1 MDTLVSMKVFR
12 HVVEVGSFVGAAE
25 RMEMSAAMASKHVMH
40 LEQQLGARL
49 LNRTT
54 RRVAPTEAGREYYER
69 LSQVLTELEEAEQ
82 VVGAASVVPQGRL
95 RVSSLSAFGLSHVMA
110 AVADYAAQYPQVT
123 VDITLVRPRGRT
135 DRRRLRRR
143 DPRFAERAEVVVADR
158 AADCDRA
165 SACCAR
171 RRPICAGTA
180 RRRPSPIW
188 RATTICST
196 RACRRSKSRPR
207 PATRSPRVRLSG
219 NLIVNHLEAQRVIVL
234 QGAGIAMLGTE
245 VIGDDLAAGRLVPLL
260 VDDVPPREL
269 PIHVVYASR
278 RHLSAK
284 VRSFVDFLAE
294 RFANEIAVAVARA
307 DQGAGGA
314 LGRLATEASDP
325 FRYTGC
331 QHPYA

>member
-25 RMEMSAAMASKHVMH
+25 KMEMSAAMASKHVMH

-110 AVADYAAQYPQVT
+110 AVADYAAQYPQVI
-123 VDITLVRPRGRT
+123 VDMTLS
-135 DRRRLRRR
+135 DRVVELIDEGFDVAIRASPGGLKSSSLIARQIATAHLVLCASPAYLRRHGT
-143 DPRFAERAEVVVADR
+143 PKSIADL
-158 AADCDRA
+158 ANHNYLQYAGV
-165 SACCAR
+165 SALEL
-171 RRPICAGTA
+171 
-180 RRRPSPIW
+180 
-188 RATTICST
+188 ATGD
-196 RACRRSKSRPR
+196 A
-207 PATRSPRVRLSG
+207 SPRVRLSG

-234 QGAGIAMLGTE
+234 QGAGIATLGTE
-245 VIGDDLAAGRLVPLL
+245 VIGDDLTAGRLVPLL

-294 RFANEIAVAVARA
+294 RFANESLWPSLEQIRALAVR
-307 DQGAGGA
+307 
-314 LGRLATEASDP
+314 
-325 FRYTGC
+325 
-331 QHPYA
+331 

>member
-123 VDITLVRPRGRT
+123 VDMTLS
-135 DRRRLRRR
+135 DRVVELIDEGFDVAIRASPSGLKSSSLIARQIATAHLVLCASPAYLRRHGT
-143 DPRFAERAEVVVADR
+143 PKTVADL
-158 AADCDRA
+158 
-165 SACCAR
+165 AR
-171 RRPICAGTA
+171 HNYLQYAGVA
-180 RRRPSPIW
+180 PLEI
-188 RATTICST
+188 ATST
-196 RACRRSKSRPR
+196 GNG
-207 PATRSPRVRLSG
+207 TPRVRLTG

-245 VIGDDLAAGRLVPLL
+245 VIGDDLATGRLVPLL

-294 RFANEIAVAVARA
+294 RFANESLWPSLEQIKALAVR
-307 DQGAGGA
+307 
-314 LGRLATEASDP
+314 
-325 FRYTGC
+325 
-331 QHPYA
+331 

>member
-95 RVSSLSAFGLSHVMA
+95 RVSSLSAFGLSYVMS

-123 VDITLVRPRGRT
+123 VEMTLS
-135 DRRRLRRR
+135 DRVVELIDEGFDVAIRASPHGLKSSSLIARQIATAHLVLCASPEYLRRHGTPKVLADLSR
-143 DPRFAERAEVVVADR
+143 HNYLQYAGVVAPELGP
-158 AADCDRA
+158 A
-165 SACCAR
+165 
-171 RRPICAGTA
+171 
-180 RRRPSPIW
+180 PSDGG
-188 RATTICST
+188 
-196 RACRRSKSRPR
+196 PR
-207 PATRSPRVRLSG
+207 MRLSG
-219 NLIVNHLEAQRVIVL
+219 NLIVNHLEAQRVLVL

-245 VIGDDLAAGRLVPLL
+245 VIGNDLASGQLVPLL
-260 VDDVPPREL
+260 VEQVPPREL

-284 VRSFVDFLAE
+284 VRSFVDFLAT
-294 RFANEIAVAVARA
+294 RFANEALWPSLEQIKALAV
-307 DQGAGGA
+307 
-314 LGRLATEASDP
+314 S
-325 FRYTGC
+325 
-331 QHPYA
+331 

>member
-69 LSQVLTELEEAEQ
+69 VSQVLTELEEAEQ

-110 AVADYAAQYPQVT
+110 AVADYAAQYPQVI
-123 VDITLVRPRGRT
+123 VDMTLS
-135 DRRRLRRR
+135 DRVVELIDEGFDVAIRASPSGLKSSSLIARQIATAHLVLCASPAYLRRHGT
-143 DPRFAERAEVVVADR
+143 PKTVADLAR
-158 AADCDRA
+158 HNYLQYAGV
-165 SACCAR
+165 SALEIA
-171 RRPICAGTA
+171 
-180 RRRPSPIW
+180 
-188 RATTICST
+188 
-196 RACRRSKSRPR
+196 
-207 PATRSPRVRLSG
+207 PATGDASSRVRLTG

-284 VRSFVDFLAE
+284 VRSFVDFLAD
-294 RFANEIAVAVARA
+294 RFANESLWPSLEQIKALAVR
-307 DQGAGGA
+307 
-314 LGRLATEASDP
+314 
-325 FRYTGC
+325 
-331 QHPYA
+331 

>member
-69 LSQVLTELEEAEQ
+69 LSQVLTELDEAEQ
-82 VVGAASVVPQGRL
+82 AVGAASVVPQGRL

-123 VDITLVRPRGRT
+123 VDMTLS
-135 DRRRLRRR
+135 DRVVELIDEGFDVAIRASPGGLKSSSLIARQIATAHLVLCASPAYLRRHGT
-143 DPRFAERAEVVVADR
+143 PKSIADL
-158 AADCDRA
+158 ANHNYLQYAGV
-165 SACCAR
+165 SALE
-171 RRPICAGTA
+171 I
-180 RRRPSPIW
+180 
-188 RATTICST
+188 ATGD
-196 RACRRSKSRPR
+196 A
-207 PATRSPRVRLSG
+207 SPRVRLSG

-245 VIGDDLAAGRLVPLL
+245 VIGDDLVARRLVPLL
-260 VDDVPPREL
+260 VDEVPPREL

-294 RFANEIAVAVARA
+294 RFSNESLWPSLEQIRA
-307 DQGAGGA
+307 LAG
-314 LGRLATEASDP
+314 R
-325 FRYTGC
+325 
-331 QHPYA
+331 

>member
-95 RVSSLSAFGLSHVMA
+95 RVSSLSAFGLSNVMA
-110 AVADYAAQYPQVT
+110 AVADYAAQYPQVI
-123 VDITLVRPRGRT
+123 VDMTLS
-135 DRRRLRRR
+135 DRVVELIDEGFDVAIRASPSGLKSSSLIARQIATAHLVLCASPAYLRRHGT
-143 DPRFAERAEVVVADR
+143 PKTVADLAR
-158 AADCDRA
+158 HNYLQYAGV
-165 SACCAR
+165 SALEIA
-171 RRPICAGTA
+171 
-180 RRRPSPIW
+180 
-188 RATTICST
+188 
-196 RACRRSKSRPR
+196 
-207 PATRSPRVRLSG
+207 PATGDASSRVRLSG

-284 VRSFVDFLAE
+284 VRSFVDFLAD
-294 RFANEIAVAVARA
+294 RFANESLWPSLEQIK
-307 DQGAGGA
+307 A
-314 LGRLATEASDP
+314 LAMR
-325 FRYTGC
+325 
-331 QHPYA
+331 

>member
-69 LSQVLTELEEAEQ
+69 LSQVLTELEEAEH

-123 VDITLVRPRGRT
+123 VDMTLS
-135 DRRRLRRR
+135 DRVVELIDEGFDVAIRASPSGLKSSSLIARQIATAHLVLCASPAYLRRHGT
-143 DPRFAERAEVVVADR
+143 PKTVADL
-158 AADCDRA
+158 
-165 SACCAR
+165 AR
-171 RRPICAGTA
+171 HNYLQYAGVAPLEIATA
-180 RRRPSPIW
+180 
-188 RATTICST
+188 TGDG
-196 RACRRSKSRPR
+196 
-207 PATRSPRVRLSG
+207 SPRVRLSG

-245 VIGDDLAAGRLVPLL
+245 VIGDDLATGRLVPLL

-294 RFANEIAVAVARA
+294 RFANESLWPSLEQIKALAVR
-307 DQGAGGA
+307 
-314 LGRLATEASDP
+314 
-325 FRYTGC
+325 
-331 QHPYA
+331 

>member
-69 LSQVLTELEEAEQ
+69 LSQVLTELEEAGQ

-123 VDITLVRPRGRT
+123 VDMTLS
-135 DRRRLRRR
+135 DRVVELIDEGYDVAIRASPSGLKSSSLIARQIATAHLVLCASPAYLRRHGT
-143 DPRFAERAEVVVADR
+143 PKTVADLAR
-158 AADCDRA
+158 HNYLQYAGVSALEIAPAAGDA
-165 SACCAR
+165 S
-171 RRPICAGTA
+171 
-180 RRRPSPIW
+180 S
-188 RATTICST
+188 
-196 RACRRSKSRPR
+196 
-207 PATRSPRVRLSG
+207 RVRLSG

-284 VRSFVDFLAE
+284 VRSFVDFLAD
-294 RFANEIAVAVARA
+294 RFANESLWPSLEQIKALAVR
-307 DQGAGGA
+307 
-314 LGRLATEASDP
+314 
-325 FRYTGC
+325 
-331 QHPYA
+331 

>member
-69 LSQVLTELEEAEQ
+69 LSQVLTELDEAEQ
-82 VVGAASVVPQGRL
+82 AVGAASVVPQGRL

-123 VDITLVRPRGRT
+123 VDMTLS
-135 DRRRLRRR
+135 DRVVELIDEGFDVAIRASPGGLKSSSLIARQIATAHLVLCASPAYLRRHGT
-143 DPRFAERAEVVVADR
+143 PKSIADL
-158 AADCDRA
+158 ANHNYLQYAGV
-165 SACCAR
+165 SALE
-171 RRPICAGTA
+171 I
-180 RRRPSPIW
+180 
-188 RATTICST
+188 ATGD
-196 RACRRSKSRPR
+196 A
-207 PATRSPRVRLSG
+207 SPRVRLSG

-245 VIGDDLAAGRLVPLL
+245 VIGDDLAARRLVPLL
-260 VDDVPPREL
+260 VDEVPPREL

-294 RFANEIAVAVARA
+294 RFSNESLWPSLEQIRA
-307 DQGAGGA
+307 LAG
-314 LGRLATEASDP
+314 R
-325 FRYTGC
+325 
-331 QHPYA
+331 

>member
-1 MDTLVSMKVFR
+1 
-12 HVVEVGSFVGAAE
+12 
-25 RMEMSAAMASKHVMH
+25 
-40 LEQQLGARL
+40 
-49 LNRTT
+49 
-54 RRVAPTEAGREYYER
+54 
-69 LSQVLTELEEAEQ
+69 VLTELEEAEQ

-123 VDITLVRPRGRT
+123 VDMTLS
-135 DRRRLRRR
+135 DRVVELI
-143 DPRFAERAEVVVADR
+143 DEGFDVAIRASPSGLKSSSLIARQIATAHLVLCASPAYLKRHGTPKTVADLAR
-158 AADCDRA
+158 HNYLQYAGVSALEIAPAAGDA
-165 SACCAR
+165 S
-171 RRPICAGTA
+171 T
-180 RRRPSPIW
+180 
-188 RATTICST
+188 
-196 RACRRSKSRPR
+196 
-207 PATRSPRVRLSG
+207 RVRLTG

-294 RFANEIAVAVARA
+294 RFANESLWPSLEQIKALAVR
-307 DQGAGGA
+307 
-314 LGRLATEASDP
+314 
-325 FRYTGC
+325 
-331 QHPYA
+331 

>member
-12 HVVEVGSFVGAAE
+12 HVVEVGSFVGAAQ

-69 LSQVLTELEEAEQ
+69 LSQVLTELDEAEQ
-82 VVGAASVVPQGRL
+82 AVGAASVVPQGRL
-95 RVSSLSAFGLSHVMA
+95 RVSSLSAFGLSQVMA
-110 AVADYAAQYPQVT
+110 AVADYAALYPQVT
-123 VDITLVRPRGRT
+123 VDITLS
-135 DRRRLRRR
+135 DRVVELIDEGFDVAIRASPGGLKSSSLIARQIATAHLVLCASPAYLRRHGT
-143 DPRFAERAEVVVADR
+143 PASVAELANHNYLQYAGV
-158 AADCDRA
+158 
-165 SACCAR
+165 SALE
-171 RRPICAGTA
+171 I
-180 RRRPSPIW
+180 
-188 RATTICST
+188 ATGD
-196 RACRRSKSRPR
+196 A
-207 PATRSPRVRLSG
+207 SPRVRLSG

-234 QGAGIAMLGTE
+234 QGAGIATLGTE

-260 VDDVPPREL
+260 VDELPPREL

-294 RFANEIAVAVARA
+294 RFSNESLWPSLEQIKALAAR
-307 DQGAGGA
+307 
-314 LGRLATEASDP
+314 
-325 FRYTGC
+325 
-331 QHPYA
+331 

>member
-69 LSQVLTELEEAEQ
+69 LSQVLTELDEAEQ
-82 VVGAASVVPQGRL
+82 AVGAASVVPQGRL
-95 RVSSLSAFGLSHVMA
+95 RVSSLSAFGLSHVMSA
-110 AVADYAAQYPQVT
+110 LADYAAQFPQVT
-123 VDITLVRPRGRT
+123 VEITLS
-135 DRRRLRRR
+135 DRVVELIDEGFDVAIRASPTGLKSSSLIARQIATAHIVLCASPEYLRRH
-143 DPRFAERAEVVVADR
+143 
-158 AADCDRA
+158 
-165 SACCAR
+165 
-171 RRPICAGTA
+171 GT
-180 RRRPSPIW
+180 
-188 RATTICST
+188 
-196 RACRRSKSRPR
+196 
-207 PATRSPRVRLSG
+207 PATLADLAKHNFIQYTGVSAQELAPGADAGGAKVRLTG
-219 NLIVNHLEAQRVIVL
+219 NMIVNHLEAQRVVVL

-260 VDDVPPREL
+260 VDELPPREL

-284 VRSFVDFLAE
+284 VRSFVDFLAD
-294 RFANEIAVAVARA
+294 RFASRELWPSLEQIRAAAAR
-307 DQGAGGA
+307 
-314 LGRLATEASDP
+314 
-325 FRYTGC
+325 
-331 QHPYA
+331 

>member
-69 LSQVLTELEEAEQ
+69 LSQVLSELEEAEQ

-123 VDITLVRPRGRT
+123 IDMTLS
-135 DRRRLRRR
+135 DRVVELI
-143 DPRFAERAEVVVADR
+143 DEGFDVAIRASPSGLKSSSLIARQIATAHLVLCASPAYLKRHGTPKTVADLAR
-158 AADCDRA
+158 HNYLQYAGV
-165 SACCAR
+165 SALEIA
-171 RRPICAGTA
+171 
-180 RRRPSPIW
+180 
-188 RATTICST
+188 
-196 RACRRSKSRPR
+196 
-207 PATRSPRVRLSG
+207 PATGESSPRVRLTG

-294 RFANEIAVAVARA
+294 RFANESLWPSLEQIKALAVR
-307 DQGAGGA
+307 
-314 LGRLATEASDP
+314 
-325 FRYTGC
+325 
-331 QHPYA
+331 

>member
-12 HVVEVGSFVGAAE
+12 QVVEVGSFVGAAE

-123 VDITLVRPRGRT
+123 VDITLSDRVVELIDEGFDVAIRASPSGLKSSSLIARPIAMAHLVLCASP
-135 DRRRLRRR
+135 DYLRRR
-143 DPRFAERAEVVVADR
+143 GTPKT
-158 AADCDRA
+158 AADL
-165 SACCAR
+165 AR
-171 RRPICAGTA
+171 HNFLQYAGV
-180 RRRPSPIW
+180 SGLDVMQ
-188 RATTICST
+188 TTGEV
-196 RACRRSKSRPR
+196 A
-207 PATRSPRVRLSG
+207 RVRLSG
-219 NLIVNHLEAQRVIVL
+219 NLIVNHLEAQRVMVL
-234 QGAGIAMLGTE
+234 HGAGIALLGTE
-245 VIGDDLAAGRLVPLL
+245 VIGADLAEGRLVPLL
-260 VDDVPPREL
+260 VDEMPPREL

-294 RFANEIAVAVARA
+294 RFANESLWPSLEQIRALAVAPSVR
-307 DQGAGGA
+307 
-314 LGRLATEASDP
+314 
-325 FRYTGC
+325 
-331 QHPYA
+331 

>member
-12 HVVEVGSFVGAAE
+12 QVVEVGSFVGAAE

-123 VDITLVRPRGRT
+123 VDITLS
-135 DRRRLRRR
+135 DRVVELIDEGFDVAIRASPSGLKSSSLIARQIAMAHLLLCASPEYLRRR
-143 DPRFAERAEVVVADR
+143 GTPKTVADLAR
-158 AADCDRA
+158 HNILQYTGVSALDVLQATGEAA
-165 SACCAR
+165 
-171 RRPICAGTA
+171 
-180 RRRPSPIW
+180 
-188 RATTICST
+188 
-196 RACRRSKSRPR
+196 
-207 PATRSPRVRLSG
+207 RVRLSG
-219 NLIVNHLEAQRVIVL
+219 NLIVNHLEAQRVMVL
-234 QGAGIAMLGTE
+234 HGAGIALLGTE
-245 VIGDDLAAGRLVPLL
+245 VIGADLAEGRLVPVL
-260 VDDVPPREL
+260 VDEVPPREL

-294 RFANEIAVAVARA
+294 RFANESLWPSLEQIEALAVR
-307 DQGAGGA
+307 
-314 LGRLATEASDP
+314 
-325 FRYTGC
+325 
-331 QHPYA
+331 

>member
-69 LSQVLTELEEAEQ
+69 LSQVLTELDEAEQ
-82 VVGAASVVPQGRL
+82 AVGAASVVPQGRL
-95 RVSSLSAFGLSHVMA
+95 RVSSLSAFGLSHVMSA
-110 AVADYAAQYPQVT
+110 LADYAAQFPQVT
-123 VDITLVRPRGRT
+123 VEITLS
-135 DRRRLRRR
+135 DR
-143 DPRFAERAEVVVADR
+143 VVELIDEGFDVAI
-158 AADCDRA
+158 RA
-165 SACCAR
+165 SPTGLKSSSLIARQIATAHIVLCASPEYLR
-171 RRPICAGTA
+171 CHGT
-180 RRRPSPIW
+180 
-188 RATTICST
+188 
-196 RACRRSKSRPR
+196 
-207 PATRSPRVRLSG
+207 PATLADLAKHNFIQYAGVPAQELASGADAGGAKVRLTG
-219 NLIVNHLEAQRVIVL
+219 NMIVNHLEAQRVVVL

-260 VDDVPPREL
+260 VDELPPREL

-284 VRSFVDFLAE
+284 VRSFVDFLAD
-294 RFANEIAVAVARA
+294 RFASRELWPSLEQIRAAAAR
-307 DQGAGGA
+307 
-314 LGRLATEASDP
+314 
-325 FRYTGC
+325 
-331 QHPYA
+331 

>member
-1 MDTLVSMKVFR
+1 MKVFR

-69 LSQVLTELEEAEQ
+69 LSQVLTELDEAEQ
-82 VVGAASVVPQGRL
+82 AVGAASVVPQGRL

-123 VDITLVRPRGRT
+123 VDMTLS
-135 DRRRLRRR
+135 DRVVELIDEGFDVAIRASPGGLKSSSLIARQIATAHLVLCASPAYLRRHGT
-143 DPRFAERAEVVVADR
+143 PKSIADL
-158 AADCDRA
+158 ANHNYLQYAGV
-165 SACCAR
+165 SALE
-171 RRPICAGTA
+171 I
-180 RRRPSPIW
+180 
-188 RATTICST
+188 ATGD
-196 RACRRSKSRPR
+196 A
-207 PATRSPRVRLSG
+207 SPRVRLSG

-245 VIGDDLAAGRLVPLL
+245 VIGDDLAARRLVPLL
-260 VDDVPPREL
+260 VDEVPPREL

-294 RFANEIAVAVARA
+294 RFSNESLWPSLEQIRA
-307 DQGAGGA
+307 LAG
-314 LGRLATEASDP
+314 R
-325 FRYTGC
+325 
-331 QHPYA
+331 

>member
-54 RRVAPTEAGREYYER
+54 RRVPPTEAGREYYER
-69 LSQVLTELEEAEQ
+69 LSQVLTELDEAEQ
-82 VVGAASVVPQGRL
+82 AVGAASVVPQGRL

-123 VDITLVRPRGRT
+123 VDMTLS
-135 DRRRLRRR
+135 DRVVELIDEGFDVAIRASPGGLKSSSLIARKIATAHLVLCASPAYLRRHGT
-143 DPRFAERAEVVVADR
+143 PKSIADL
-158 AADCDRA
+158 ANHNYLQYAGV
-165 SACCAR
+165 SALE
-171 RRPICAGTA
+171 I
-180 RRRPSPIW
+180 
-188 RATTICST
+188 ATGD
-196 RACRRSKSRPR
+196 A
-207 PATRSPRVRLSG
+207 SPRVRLSG

-245 VIGDDLAAGRLVPLL
+245 VIGDDLAARRLVPLL
-260 VDDVPPREL
+260 VDEVPPREL

-294 RFANEIAVAVARA
+294 RFSNESLWPSLEQIRA
-307 DQGAGGA
+307 LAG
-314 LGRLATEASDP
+314 R
-325 FRYTGC
+325 
-331 QHPYA
+331 

>member
-123 VDITLVRPRGRT
+123 VDMTLS
-135 DRRRLRRR
+135 DRVVELIDEGFDVAIRASPGGLKSSSLIARQIATAHLVLCASPAYLRRHGT
-143 DPRFAERAEVVVADR
+143 PKSIADL
-158 AADCDRA
+158 ANHNYLQYAGV
-165 SACCAR
+165 SALE
-171 RRPICAGTA
+171 I
-180 RRRPSPIW
+180 
-188 RATTICST
+188 ATGD
-196 RACRRSKSRPR
+196 A
-207 PATRSPRVRLSG
+207 SPRVRLSG

-260 VDDVPPREL
+260 VDEVPPREL

-294 RFANEIAVAVARA
+294 RFANESLWPSLEQIRA
-307 DQGAGGA
+307 LAG
-314 LGRLATEASDP
+314 R
-325 FRYTGC
+325 
-331 QHPYA
+331 

>member
-69 LSQVLTELEEAEQ
+69 LSQVLTELDEAGQ
-82 VVGAASVVPQGRL
+82 AVGAASIVPQGRL
-95 RVSSLSAFGLSHVMA
+95 RVSSLSAFGLSHVMS

-123 VDITLVRPRGRT
+123 VDMTLS
-135 DRRRLRRR
+135 DRVVELIDEGFDVAIRASPHGLKSSSLIARQIATAHLVLCASPDYLRRHGT
-143 DPRFAERAEVVVADR
+143 PKKRADLARHNYLVYAGV
-158 AADCDRA
+158 
-165 SACCAR
+165 SAPDFVTSNGDGGAR
-171 RRPICAGTA
+171 V
-180 RRRPSPIW
+180 S
-188 RATTICST
+188 
-196 RACRRSKSRPR
+196 
-207 PATRSPRVRLSG
+207 LSG
-219 NLIVNHLEAQRVIVL
+219 NLIVNQLEAQRVLVL

-245 VIGDDLAAGRLVPLL
+245 VIGDDLATGRLLPLL
-260 VDDVPPREL
+260 VAESPPREL

-284 VRSFVDFLAE
+284 VRSFVDFFVA
-294 RFANEIAVAVARA
+294 RFANESLWPSLEQIKALAV
-307 DQGAGGA
+307 
-314 LGRLATEASDP
+314 S
-325 FRYTGC
+325 
-331 QHPYA
+331 